1 MFLEL
6 GPFHVN
12 VCSRSWEERELPVLP
27 QLTRSNLD
35 QKVSEQSLS
44 AERSSPIRSITEHS
58 FPLCCCVIVLALPLP
73 DRCRT
78 AGHLATLAKRLE
90 GKHLGLSVAVDSLAE
105 CSHATSNTSPALQL
119 LPKSRFRDKVL
130 VFRDKTT
137 MMMELSALA
146 DAASSI
152 EFTDRECY
160 DLLRTQWESSCDQIR
175 LVPLSEC
182 SNYSVQCLRCAW
194 QCKARS
200 FYKKHHQDFCA
211 LRQFSVARDILIND
225 TKLLSSLCFAKDG
238 SWRSSFAGPQVM
250 PLPVSCG

>member
-1 MFLEL
+1 M
-6 GPFHVN
+6 
-12 VCSRSWEERELPVLP
+12 
-27 QLTRSNLD
+27 
-35 QKVSEQSLS
+35 
-44 AERSSPIRSITEHS
+44 
-58 FPLCCCVIVLALPLP
+58 IVLALPLP

-90 GKHLGLSVAVDSLAE
+90 GKHLGLSVAVDSLDE

-119 LPKSRFRDKVL
+119 LPKSRFRDKDL

-200 FYKKHHQDFCA
+200 FTTSAHCVSFRPQEISWYMIPNSSRRCVSPRTA
-211 LRQFSVARDILIND
+211 LGAVA
-225 TKLLSSLCFAKDG
+225 LLAH
-238 SWRSSFAGPQVM
+238 R
-250 PLPVSCG
+250 